1 VKAALYGLVLAVLV
15 GWGQAAAKIAVSPV
29 LHEEARVQAGQ
40 RFAVTCHHRGE
51 EPLEVEASLALF
63 DQDAWGKAVFLDDQD
78 SVARAEQLL
87 SVHPRR
93 FWLEPGAKEVVQ
105 VEVVQDSFEHLYAVL
120 FLKPVQSSLQT
131 RLAVLFLL
139 STGSGEAALDVASW
153 AHRGEALTLQV
164 ENSGGSH
171 GLWAGELLLFDG
183 DGRLGD
189 TMQVRSG
196 VVLPGRS
203 RGLEVSLPSWVEK
216 VEIRPLQFGGG
227 P

>member
-1 VKAALYGLVLAVLV
+1 MKAALYGLVLAVLV
-15 GWGQAAAKIAVSPV
+15 GWGQATAKIAVSPV

-139 STGSGEAALDVASW
+139 STGQQRPRVGVAAWERSGK
-153 AHRGEALTLQV
+153 ALTLTL
-164 ENSGGSH
+164 ENSGLSH
-171 GLWAGELLLFDG
+171 GLWEGELLLFDAAG
-183 DGRLGD
+183 QLGE
-189 TMQVRSG
+189 TRQVQSG
-196 VVLPGRS
+196 LVLPGRC
-203 RGLEVSLPSWVEK
+203 RGLEVSLPGWVEN
-216 VEIRPLQFGGG
+216 VEIRPLQLGEG